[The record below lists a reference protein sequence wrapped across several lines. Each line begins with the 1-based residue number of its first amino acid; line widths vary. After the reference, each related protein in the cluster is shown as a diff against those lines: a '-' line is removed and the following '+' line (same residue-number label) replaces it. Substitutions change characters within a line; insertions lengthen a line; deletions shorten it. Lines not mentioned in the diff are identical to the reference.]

1 MPVEAAG
8 VEVDVEIED
17 PAWAAHLPDVETLV
31 VAAATAALSP
41 TRTGTVTVLLT
52 DDEAVADLNGRF
64 RGREGP
70 TNVLSFPAAASA
82 RPHLGDLALALG
94 ICEAEARAQGKPL
107 AHHLQHLVAHG
118 VLHLVGFDHQS
129 DEEAEV
135 MEARE
140 RQVLASLGIAD
151 PYAVPDDPVPVR
163 PEH

>member
-1 MPVEAAG
+1 
-8 VEVDVEIED
+8 
-17 PAWAAHLPDVETLV
+17 
-31 VAAATAALSP
+31 
-41 TRTGTVTVLLT
+41 LLT